1 MNTSHQNTALS
12 RRTVAK
18 GALWTAPAISLAAA
32 APAVAASS
40 SCVSYTGAFTQPS
53 YSPVRMAYTFTGSD
67 GSTVTVSL
75 STRVY
80 GGKTLMRPNLSA
92 AGNIEYYNG
101 AGDLRYDGLQL
112 QQQGTGGQVLTF
124 SFSQEVSNLQFTVAD
139 IDNDGTRYRDSIVL
153 SPAPTT
159 VTNGRAV
166 VGAGTTAAPLR
177 TTGTSQVTSDTL
189 ANRSTVTMADPL
201 SSFSLDFSSS
211 TGTTAQQIFITSMS
225 FDVC

>member
-1 MNTSHQNTALS
+1 MTTHTIS

-32 APAVAASS
+32 APAVAASP
-40 SCVSYTGAFTQPS
+40 SCVSYTGAFTQPRS
-53 YSPVRMAYTFTGSD
+53 YDPVPMAYTFTGSD

-75 STRVY
+75 STRAY
-80 GGKTLMRPNLSA
+80 GGKTLMRPNLTA
-92 AGNIEYYNG
+92 AGNDLQNYNG
-101 AGDLRYDGLQL
+101 AGDLRDDGLQL
-112 QQQGTGGQVLTF
+112 QQQGPGGQVLTF